1 MDQNF
6 ILDCP
11 DIAVRGKYMNLEGK
25 PTGFQ
30 LLKNYVLE
38 ECRLKECM
46 KTLFLWILLK
56 KQAN

>member
-46 KTLFLWILLK
+46 KTLFL
-56 KQAN
+56 